1 MRPEKALGDMKKRAA
16 DGEVLT
22 KIGFL
27 RQPAAN
33 GGKMMAKMM
42 AAKMMAKWRDFG
54 VQLASNWRVALVL
67 EARHGVLEA

>member
-1 MRPEKALGDMKKRAA
+1 MRPVKALGDMKKRAA

-33 GGKMMAKMM
+33 GGKMMAKNDGSKNDGKM
-42 AAKMMAKWRDFG
+42 ARLWRAIG
-54 VQLASNWRVALVL
+54 VELACGAG
-67 EARHGVLEA
+67 A

>member
-42 AAKMMAKWRDFG
+42 AAKMMAK
-54 VQLASNWRVALVL
+54 
-67 EARHGVLEA
+67 